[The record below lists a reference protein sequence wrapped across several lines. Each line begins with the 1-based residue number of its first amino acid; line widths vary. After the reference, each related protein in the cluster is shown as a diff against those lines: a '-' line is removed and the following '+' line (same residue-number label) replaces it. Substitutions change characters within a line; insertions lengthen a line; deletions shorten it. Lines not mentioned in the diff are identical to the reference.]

1 MGTWEVIIVWSAYL
15 TVSPLPP
22 PKHCLNQLG
31 GSLHHTAVYYVTCL
45 GHNCFRRASLEA
57 SPHHFP
63 RHGLNQLGGSLH
75 HTAVY
80 YVTCL
85 GPYCFRRASLEAAP
99 HHWEDVGVN
108 FMIIYNLK

>member
-1 MGTWEVIIVWSAYL
+1 M
-15 TVSPLPP
+15 
-22 PKHCLNQLG
+22 
-31 GSLHHTAVYYVTCL
+31 AVYYETCL
-45 GHNCFRRASLEA
+45 GHYCFRRASLEA